1 MRLLAWQHVISIQD
15 GGCPSLSSTHLLLTT
30 VRRPSEEIQ
39 AMADNK
45 CLGLCHDVKQNTWT
59 LSYFFRLVVRKRTD
73 GRQASET
80 TVIIP
85 LIQAPRSV
93 HNNQSSPREKEKKEQ
108 VEEKIPFFPSY
119 HPSAIRL
126 DSKRQSTFGAVTIVF
141 VVFPRSLTE

>member
-73 GRQASET
+73 GRQSSCET

-93 HNNQSSPREKEKKEQ
+93 HNNQSSPRKKKRNKLKKRFPFSPRTTRRPSGWIQRDSQLSEQ
-108 VEEKIPFFPSY
+108 SPS
-119 HPSAIRL
+119 
-126 DSKRQSTFGAVTIVF
+126 F
-141 VVFPRSLTE
+141 SLSFRAP

>member
-73 GRQASET
+73 GKRRPRLLLLFHSFRPLGAST
-80 TVIIP
+80 TINPVQEKKKRNKLKKRFP
-85 LIQAPRSV
+85 F
-93 HNNQSSPREKEKKEQ
+93 SPRTTRRPSGWIQRDSQLSEQ
-108 VEEKIPFFPSY
+108 SPS
-119 HPSAIRL
+119 
-126 DSKRQSTFGAVTIVF
+126 F
-141 VVFPRSLTE
+141 SLSFRAP